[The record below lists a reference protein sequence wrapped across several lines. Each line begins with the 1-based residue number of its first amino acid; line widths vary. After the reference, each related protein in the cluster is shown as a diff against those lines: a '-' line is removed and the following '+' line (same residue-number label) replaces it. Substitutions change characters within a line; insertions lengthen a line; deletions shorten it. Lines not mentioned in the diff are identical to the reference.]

1 MSKAII
7 TFWYLGVLI
16 STASCLGRGLA
27 VPDAEE
33 QVGGLEDMTKAEA
46 NQLLREACINGSL
59 EDVQTAID
67 QNADVNC
74 RDEEA
79 LEDALNQSPRTGRA
93 YQEPLIVYPQE
104 ERNELTPLG
113 LVVFHA
119 IADDE
124 GKRPEIVRVLL
135 AAGARVNYYT
145 SLHRRTPLFM
155 AVDQNLLEITKA
167 LLENDAVNVNAL
179 ESNYD
184 DYENRYSDPGYGHRK
199 GRSPLFRAIEKQNE
213 AILAEL
219 LKHPGIDV
227 NICRRPMGL
236 YPIHI
241 ALEIAKPNPNIIKA
255 LLNHPEIDVTTDAAY
270 RPLGTPLDLWT
281 DDTRNDLKTL
291 EPTDRTAI
299 EKLLIEKCAD
309 ILYDSLAAGIDLE
322 ESIEKI
328 ATYFGVNP
336 SYDYCDTYKYLG
348 ILTSIFEE
356 LPRRAHQRKLAR
368 LKQRAHKILENFA
381 EECKNKEECPQRD
394 YNAILRPPPEL
405 EGADTV
411 VFGGIRLLSIIPD
424 AVGNDI
430 MQRLTIKCPN
440 TRTLGEQEY
449 FEELK
454 RVPVND
460 KSGYSAE
467 DRARLLNI
475 INYLGSFELVDY

>member
-1 MSKAII
+1 
-7 TFWYLGVLI
+7 
-16 STASCLGRGLA
+16 
-27 VPDAEE
+27 
-33 QVGGLEDMTKAEA
+33 
-46 NQLLREACINGSL
+46 
-59 EDVQTAID
+59 
-67 QNADVNC
+67 
-74 RDEEA
+74 
-79 LEDALNQSPRTGRA
+79 
-93 YQEPLIVYPQE
+93 
-104 ERNELTPLG
+104 
-113 LVVFHA
+113 
-119 IADDE
+119 
-124 GKRPEIVRVLL
+124 
-135 AAGARVNYYT
+135 
-145 SLHRRTPLFM
+145 M

-199 GRSPLFRAIEKQNE
+199 GQSPLFRAIEEQNE

-227 NICRRPMGL
+227 NIYRRPTGL
-236 YPIHI
+236 YPIHT

-255 LLNHPEIDVTTDAAY
+255 LLNHPETDVTTDAGY
-270 RPLGTPLDLWT
+270 VSLGTPLDLWT

-299 EKLLIEKCAD
+299 ENLLIARCAD
-309 ILYDSLAAGIDLE
+309 MLYDSLAAGIDLK

-328 ATYFGVNP
+328 ATYFDVNP
-336 SYDYCDTYKYLG
+336 PYDYCDTYKYLG
-348 ILTSIFEE
+348 ILPSIFEE
-356 LPRRAHQRKLAR
+356 LPRVHQSKLAR

-405 EGADTV
+405 EEADTV
-411 VFGGIRLLSIIPD
+411 VFGGIRLLSIMPD
-424 AVGNDI
+424 AVGKAI

-440 TRTLGEQEY
+440 TKTLGRQEC

-454 RVPVND
+454 RVPVNND
-460 KSGYSAE
+460 LGYSAE
-467 DRARLLNI
+467 DRARLLDI